1 MAKSGWTLQN
11 IASASVCWAAVAWS
25 AVVASAVAC
34 GAAGTAADKTGAAAP
49 AGAAA
54 RLAYPPSKMADQVD
68 DYHGE
73 KVADPFRWLES
84 DGPDTAAWITAQN
97 QLTRSYLD
105 AVPQRGAIRKRL
117 EQVWN
122 YPKVSS
128 PLVEGGRVFWRRN
141 DGMQNQAVLC
151 WSEKDDGKCQLLL
164 DPNTLTS
171 DGTAALQSYSVTRDG
186 KVLAYAIAQAG
197 SDWNQ
202 IRVQEVGGKALPD
215 KIDWV
220 KFSGLTWSADG
231 KGFWYNRYDA
241 PKEGEKLTGINKY
254 QKLMYH
260 LLGTEQAQ
268 DKLVYERPDQP
279 EWGFGA
285 DISDDGRWLVVAVH
299 RGADKKNGIL
309 VQDLQEGRAKLFPG
323 LVEVVSGFGAA
334 FEFAGSSGETLY
346 FRTDHGSPRGKVLA
360 LDLGNWQMAKN
371 PSPLNSDG
379 AATPVGWRV
388 IAEEKADTLQSA
400 FLAGQGLVLAYLRNA
415 ASTLE
420 FVDLQGKPLAKPQ
433 VPELGTLSGFSGK
446 QGQAALYYMFTG
458 FLAPPQVHRLDLAT
472 GQSTTWFKA
481 PAGLSASEY
490 EVSQPKAKSKDG
502 TEVPVFVVH
511 KKGLKRDGNAP
522 AYLYGYGGF
531 GVSIT
536 PFYRPMLQAWLEA
549 GGVVAVAVLR
559 GGAEYG
565 DAWHKGGQ
573 LGNKQNVFDDFHAA
587 AEMLTS
593 SGLSG
598 KGRIAIAGGSNGGL
612 LVGACLIQRP
622 DLYGAALPDVGVMDM
637 LRYHKFTIGY
647 AWVPEYGSA
656 EDPKAFAWLRKY
668 SPLHTLKAGT
678 AYPATLVGTAD
689 HDDRVVPAHS
699 FKFAA
704 ALQAAQGGPAPA
716 LIRIDTKAGHGAG
729 KPTAKQVDEA
739 TDKLA
744 FLFHTL
750 AIPAPEAWR

>member
-1 MAKSGWTLQN
+1 MVDLVGMLKKSATT
-11 IASASVCWAAVAWS
+11 AVSWAAVAIG
-25 AVVASAVAC
+25 AAAC
-34 GAAGTAADKTGAAAP
+34 GAPQPAVEKTAVDKGASSVAAP
-49 AGAAA
+49 A
-54 RLAYPPSKMADQVD
+54 RLTYPVSKTVDQVD
-68 DYHGE
+68 DYHGQ
-73 KVADPFRWLES
+73 KVADPFRWLEQ
-84 DGPDTAAWITAQN
+84 DGPDTAAWIAAQN

-105 AVPQRGAIRKRL
+105 TVPQRHAIRKRL

-128 PLVEGGRVFWRRN
+128 PTVEGGRYFWRRN

-151 WSEKDDGKCQLLL
+151 WSEKDDGQCQVLL
-164 DPNTLTS
+164 DPNTLAS

-202 IRVQEVGGKALPD
+202 IRLQEVGGKPLPD

-220 KFSGLTWSADG
+220 KFSGITWSADG

-241 PKEGEKLTGINKY
+241 PKEGEKLTGINKF

-260 LLGTEQAQ
+260 AIGTDQGQ
-268 DKLVYERPDQP
+268 DKLIYERKDQP

-299 RGADKKNGIL
+299 RGADKKNAIL
-309 VQDLQEGRAKLFPG
+309 VQDLQEGRPKMFPG

-346 FRTDHGSPRGKVLA
+346 FRTDHGSPRGQVLA
-360 LDLGNWQMAKN
+360 LDLQNWQMAK
-371 PSPLNSDG
+371 SPAPLDSDG
-379 AATPVGWRV
+379 TRTPVGWRTV
-388 IAEEKADTLQSA
+388 TAEKADTLQAA
-400 FLAGQGLVLAYLRNA
+400 FLAGEGLVLAYLRNA

-420 FVDLQGKPLAKPQ
+420 FVDLKGQPLARPQ
-433 VPELGTLSGFSGK
+433 VPDLGTLGGFSGK
-446 QGQAALYYMFTG
+446 QGHAALYYTYTG
-458 FLAPPQVHRLDLAT
+458 FLAPPQVHRLDLSS
-472 GQSTTWFKA
+472 GKSSTWFKA
-481 PAGLSASEY
+481 PAGLSPDDY

-502 TEVPVFVVH
+502 TDVPVFVVH
-511 KKGLKRDGNAP
+511 KKGLKRDGKAP

-573 LGNKQNVFDDFHAA
+573 LGNKQNVFDDFQGA
-587 AEMLTS
+587 AEMLIA

-622 DLYGAALPDVGVMDM
+622 DLFGAALPDVGVMDM

-647 AWVPEYGSA
+647 AWVPEYGSS
-656 EDPKAFAWLRKY
+656 EDPKAFAWLRQF
-668 SPLHTLKAGT
+668 SPLHTLKPGT
-678 AYPATLVGTAD
+678 AYPATLIGTAD

-704 ALQAAQGGPAPA
+704 ALQAAQGGPAPT

-739 TDKLA
+739 ADKLA

>member
-1 MAKSGWTLQN
+1 MVKLLGILQN
-11 IASASVCWAAVAWS
+11 NIGAAVCCS
-25 AVVASAVAC
+25 AAVGLLLGC
-34 GAAGTAADKTGAAAP
+34 GAPLPMAEPARPELA
-49 AGAAA
+49 AGAVA
-54 RLAYPPSKMADQVD
+54 RLAYPLSKAVSQVD

-73 KVADPFRWLES
+73 KVSDPYRWLEL
-84 DGPDTAAWITAQN
+84 DGPETAAWITAQN
-97 QLTRSYLD
+97 QLTRGYLD

-128 PLVEGGRVFWRRN
+128 PVVEGGRYFWRRN
-141 DGMQNQAVLC
+141 DGLQNQAVLC
-151 WSEKDDGKCQLLL
+151 WSEKDDGQCQVLL
-164 DPNTLTS
+164 DPNSLSS
-171 DGTAALQSYSVTRDG
+171 DGTTALQNYSVTRDG
-186 KVLAYAIAQAG
+186 KMLAYAIAQAG

-202 IRVQEVGGKALPD
+202 IRVQEVGGKILAD

-220 KFSGLTWSADG
+220 KFSGLTWSVDG

-260 LLGTEQAQ
+260 LLGTDQSQ

-285 DISDDGRWLVVAVH
+285 DISDDGRWLVVGVH
-299 RGADKKNGIL
+299 RGADKKNAIL
-309 VQDLQEGRAKLFPG
+309 VQDLSESRPKLWPG
-323 LVEVVSGFGAA
+323 LLEVVSGFGAA

-346 FRTDHGSPRGKVLA
+346 FRTDHGTPRGKVA
-360 LDLGNWQMAKN
+360 AIDLRRWQMLKN
-371 PSPLNSDG
+371 PSPLNSETD
-379 AATPVGWRV
+379 ATPMGWSTV
-388 IAEEKADTLQSA
+388 AAERAETLQSA
-400 FLAGQGLVLAYLRNA
+400 FLVGAGIVLVHLRDA

-420 FVDLQGKPLAKPQ
+420 FVDLQGKPLAKAQ

-446 QGQAALYYMFTG
+446 QGQSALYYMFTG
-458 FLAPPQVHRLDLAT
+458 FLAPPQVLKLDLAT
-472 GQSTTWFKA
+472 GSSTTWFKA
-481 PAGLSASEY
+481 PAGLAASDY

-502 TEVPVFVVH
+502 TDVPVFVVRR
-511 KKGLKRDGNAP
+511 KGLQRDGNAP
-522 AYLYGYGGF
+522 VYLYGYGGF

-573 LGNKQNVFDDFHAA
+573 LGNKQNVFDDFHGA
-587 AEMLTS
+587 AEMLIR
-593 SGLSG
+593 SGLTS

-612 LVGACLIQRP
+612 LVGACMIQRP
-622 DLYGAALPDVGVMDM
+622 ELYGAALPDVGVMDM

-656 EDPKAFAWLRKY
+656 DDPKAFSWLRQY
-668 SPLHTLKAGT
+668 SPLHTLKAG
-678 AYPATLVGTAD
+678 ASYPATLVGTAD

-704 ALQAAQGGPAPA
+704 ALQAAQGGPAPT

-729 KPTAKQVDEA
+729 KPTGKQIDEA
-739 TDKLA
+739 TDKLS

-750 AIPAPEAWR
+750 AIPAPQAWR